1 MQIFGILG
9 LLIITYAVWLKNEK
23 RQDLLFIFGG
33 LSVVDLV
40 LALIFGIIFGTYSSI
55 FIASPL
61 LVEWNKWT
69 NKNN

>member
-33 LSVVDLV
+33 LSLLIYSIWIQDIIFIV
-40 LALIFGIIFGTYSSI
+40 LQIVFIVSALIERVRLSRSKK
-55 FIASPL
+55 S
-61 LVEWNKWT
+61 
-69 NKNN
+69 